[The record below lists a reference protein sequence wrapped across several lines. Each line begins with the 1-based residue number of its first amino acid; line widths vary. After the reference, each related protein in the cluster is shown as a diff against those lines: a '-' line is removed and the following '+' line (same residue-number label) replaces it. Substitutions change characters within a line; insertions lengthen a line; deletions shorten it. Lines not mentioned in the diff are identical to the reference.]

1 MISAIGKGMWPIIS
15 RGTNYVKAQ
24 HPILSRIGSN
34 DSLDLSSSKTTI
46 RSNVYVDHLLY
57 NSREHKTL
65 LSLFF
70 VHALL
75 CHLDGGNEAISGE
88 T

>member
-1 MISAIGKGMWPIIS
+1 MILGTWTTIGC
-15 RGTNYVKAQ
+15 GTNYVKAQ
-24 HPILSRIGSN
+24 YPILSCIGSN
-34 DSLDLSSSKTTI
+34 DSLDLSSSKTII
-46 RSNVYVDHLLY
+46 RSNVHVDHLLY

-65 LSLFF
+65 LSLLF

-75 CHLDGGNEAISGE
+75 CHLDGGNEALSGE